1 MPALIVEFDPA
12 GEPPMT
18 FGGETAP
25 LVYFLSF
32 AFAARYGAQ
41 HELSIA
47 TGLLREKHKIDLK
60 PLLTFAD
67 HAAQDEADRKEL
79 ERLWQ
84 DGGPLAECCRRVVE
98 AIEADAA
105 IREQL
110 GDFPALRDR
119 IEELGRIATW
129 AAEQGRRVRLTYT
142 MD

>member
-1 MPALIVEFDPA
+1 MPALVVEYDPP

-41 HELSIA
+41 HELSIV
-47 TGLLREKHKIDLK
+47 TGLLRDEHKIDLK

-67 HAAQDEADRKEL
+67 HTAQDAADRQEL

-84 DGGPLAECCRRVVE
+84 DAGPLAECCCRVVE
-98 AIEADAA
+98 AIDADAA
-105 IREQL
+105 IRVQL
-110 GDFPALRDR
+110 SDFPTLRDR
-119 IEELGRIATW
+119 IEELGRMASW
-129 AAEQGRRVRLTYT
+129 AAEGGRRVRLTYS
-142 MD
+142 ME

>member
-1 MPALIVEFDPA
+1 MPALIIEFDPP

-67 HAAQDEADRKEL
+67 HAAQDEADRQEL

-84 DGGPLAECCRRVVE
+84 DAGPLAECCRRAVE
-98 AIEADAA
+98 AIDADAA

-110 GDFPALRDR
+110 VDYPALRDR
-119 IEELGRIATW
+119 IEELGRIASW
-129 AAEQGRRVRLTYT
+129 AAEGGRRVRLTYS
-142 MD
+142 ME

>member
-1 MPALIVEFDPA
+1 MPALIIEFDPP
-12 GEPPMT
+12 GEPPLT

-47 TGLLREKHKIDLK
+47 TGLLREKHKIDVK
-60 PLLTFAD
+60 PLLTFAE
-67 HAAQDEADRKEL
+67 HAAQDEADRQEL

-84 DGGPLAECCRRVVE
+84 DAGPLTECCRRVVE
-98 AIEADAA
+98 AIDADAA

-119 IEELGRIATW
+119 IEELERIASW

-142 MD
+142 ME

>member
-1 MPALIVEFDPA
+1 MPALIVECDPP
-12 GEPPMT
+12 GEPPRA

-41 HELSIA
+41 HELSIV

-67 HAAQDEADRKEL
+67 HAAQDEADRQEL

-84 DGGPLAECCRRVVE
+84 DAGPLAECCRRMVE

-105 IREQL
+105 MGEQL
-110 GDFPALRDR
+110 VDYPTLKDR
-119 IEELGRIATW
+119 IEELGRLASW
-129 AAEQGRRVRLTYT
+129 AAEEGRRVRLTYS
-142 MD
+142 ME

>member
-1 MPALIVEFDPA
+1 MPALIVECDPPS
-12 GEPPMT
+12 EPPMT

-41 HELSIA
+41 HELSIV
-47 TGLLREKHKIDLK
+47 TGLLRDKHKIDLK

-67 HAAQDEADRKEL
+67 HAAEDEADRQEL

-84 DGGPLAECCRRVVE
+84 DAGPLAECCRRVVQ
-98 AIEADAA
+98 AIEADEA

-110 GDFPALRDR
+110 GDFLTLRER
-119 IEELGRIATW
+119 IEELGRMASW
-129 AAEQGRRVRLTYT
+129 AAAVGRRVRLTYS
-142 MD
+142 ME